1 MPKPIRY
8 LIYAAAIAL
17 LAYNSVYFKKL
28 DEVKAGNTVFD
39 AAGYAKDF
47 WEKKLTPGL
56 SKAMNLNALT
66 SLLKADKE
74 KAFNEHSHA
83 LGIGNIRYFLVK
95 GRGVVTDVDEN
106 EVSVQLT
113 DANGKAVTPQV
124 RIATEY
130 IFGNAVRDASGAID
144 INAFANSMDFNNVS
158 AEINKIIR
166 EKVVP
171 PFKSKV
177 QKGDRVAFHGAIELN
192 RAHLQT
198 GNIEIIPVSLQIE
211 KP

>member
-8 LIYAAAIAL
+8 LLYLAVFAL

-28 DEVKAGNTVFD
+28 DEVKAGTAAFD
-39 AAGYAKDF
+39 AAGYARDF
-47 WEKKLTPGL
+47 WDKKLTPGL
-56 SKAMNLNALT
+56 SKATDLNALT
-66 SLLKADKE
+66 ALLKTDKE

-95 GRGVVTDVDEN
+95 GQGVVTDVNEN
-106 EVSVQLT
+106 EVSVELVNAGQT
-113 DANGKAVTPQV
+113 AGNV
-124 RIATEY
+124 RLATEY

-144 INAFANSMDFNNVS
+144 INAFTNSMDFNNVS
-158 AEINKIIR
+158 AEINKLIR

-177 QKGDRVAFHGAIELN
+177 KKGDRVTFHGAIELN
-192 RAHLQT
+192 RAHLQV
-198 GNIEIIPVSLQIE
+198 NDIEIIPVNLQIE

>member
-8 LIYAAAIAL
+8 LLYASVIAL

-28 DEVKAGNTVFD
+28 DEVKAGTVAFD

-56 SKAMNLNALT
+56 SKAVDLNALT
-66 SLLKADKE
+66 TLLKTDKE
-74 KAFNEHSHA
+74 KAFREHSHA

-95 GRGVVTDVDEN
+95 GNGIVSDVDEN
-106 EVSVQLT
+106 EVKLEMEERE
-113 DANGKAVTPQV
+113 V
-124 RIATEY
+124 RIAIEY

-144 INAFANSMDFNNVS
+144 INAFTNSMDFNNVS
-158 AEINKIIR
+158 AEINKLIR

-171 PFKSKV
+171 PFKSSVK
-177 QKGDRVAFHGAIELN
+177 KGDRVAFHGAIELN
-192 RAHLQT
+192 REHLQV
-198 GNIEIIPVSLQIE
+198 NDIEIIPVSLQIE

>member
-8 LIYAAAIAL
+8 LLYVAVVAL

-28 DEVKAGNTVFD
+28 DEVKAGSTTFD

-56 SKAMNLNALT
+56 SKAVDLNTLT
-66 SLLKADKE
+66 TLLKTDKE

-83 LGIGNIRYFLVK
+83 LGIGNIRYSLVK
-95 GRGVVTDVDEN
+95 GAGIVSGVDEN
-106 EVSVQLT
+106 EVKVE
-113 DANGKAVTPQV
+113 AGEREV

-144 INAFANSMDFNNVS
+144 INAFTNSMDFNNVS
-158 AEINKIIR
+158 AEINKLIR

-177 QKGDRVAFHGAIELN
+177 KKGDRVTFYGAIELN
-192 RAHLQT
+192 REHLQV
-198 GNIEIIPVSLQIE
+198 NDIEIIPVGLQIE

>member
-8 LIYAAAIAL
+8 LLYIAVIAL

-28 DEVKAGNTVFD
+28 DEVKAGTAAFD

-47 WEKKLTPGL
+47 WGKKLTPAF
-56 SKAMNLNALT
+56 SKAVDLNTLT
-66 SLLKADKE
+66 TLLKTDKE
-74 KAFNEHSHA
+74 KAFKEHSHA

-95 GRGVVTDVDEN
+95 GEGIVSSVDEN
-106 EVSVQLT
+106 EVKLE
-113 DANGKAVTPQV
+113 AGEKEV

-144 INAFANSMDFNNVS
+144 INAFTNSMDFNNVS
-158 AEINKIIR
+158 AEINKLIR
-166 EKVVP
+166 EKVVL

-177 QKGDRVAFHGAIELN
+177 KKGDRVAFHGAIELN
-192 RAHLQT
+192 REHLQV
-198 GNIEIIPVSLQIE
+198 NDIEIIPVSLQIE

>member
-8 LIYAAAIAL
+8 LLYVAVLAL

-28 DEVKAGNTVFD
+28 DEVKAGATAFD
-39 AAGYAKDF
+39 AAGYAREF
-47 WEKKLTPGL
+47 WQKKLTPGI
-56 SKAMNLNALT
+56 SKAVDLNALT
-66 SLLKADKE
+66 TLLKTDKE
-74 KAFNEHSHA
+74 KAFSAHSHA

-95 GRGVVTDVDEN
+95 GEGVVRGVNEN
-106 EVSVQLT
+106 EVTLEVG
-113 DANGKAVTPQV
+113 GKEV
-124 RIATEY
+124 RIAIEY

-144 INAFANSMDFNNVS
+144 INAFTNSMDFNNVS
-158 AEINKIIR
+158 AEINKLIR

-177 QKGDRVAFHGAIELN
+177 KPGDRVAFCGAIELN
-192 RAHLQT
+192 REHLQV
-198 GNIEIIPVSLQIE
+198 NDMEVIPVSLQIE

>member
-8 LIYAAAIAL
+8 LLYVAVLAL

-28 DEVKAGNTVFD
+28 DEVKAGATAFD
-39 AAGYAKDF
+39 AAGYAREF
-47 WEKKLTPGL
+47 WQKKLAPGL
-56 SKAMNLNALT
+56 SKAVDLNALIT
-66 SLLKADKE
+66 LLETDKE
-74 KAFNEHSHA
+74 KAFSAHSHA

-95 GRGVVTDVDEN
+95 GEGVVRGVNEN
-106 EVSVQLT
+106 EVKLE
-113 DANGKAVTPQV
+113 AGGKEM

-144 INAFANSMDFNNVS
+144 INAFTNSMDFNNVS
-158 AEINKIIR
+158 AEINKLIR

-177 QKGDRVAFHGAIELN
+177 KTGDRVAFCGAIELN
-192 RAHLQT
+192 REHLQV
-198 GNIEIIPVSLQIE
+198 NDIEVIPVSLQIE

>member
-8 LIYAAAIAL
+8 LLYVAVIAL

-28 DEVKAGNTVFD
+28 DEVKAGTTAFD

-47 WEKKLTPGL
+47 WQKKLTPGL
-56 SKAMNLNALT
+56 SGAVDLNALT
-66 SLLKADKE
+66 TLLKTDKE
-74 KAFNEHSHA
+74 KAFEAHSHA

-95 GRGVVTDVDEN
+95 GEGVVSGVDEN
-106 EVSVQLT
+106 EVKLEVGG
-113 DANGKAVTPQV
+113 NEVP
-124 RIATEY
+124 IATEY

-144 INAFANSMDFNNVS
+144 INAFTNSMDFNNVS
-158 AEINKIIR
+158 AEINKLIR
-166 EKVVP
+166 EKVVR

-177 QKGDRVAFHGAIELN
+177 KKGDRVVFHGAIELN
-192 RAHLQT
+192 REHLQV
-198 GNIEIIPVSLQIE
+198 NDIEIIPVSLQIE

>member
-1 MPKPIRY
+1 MPV
-8 LIYAAAIAL
+8 AL

-28 DEVKAGNTVFD
+28 DEVKAGSTAFD

-47 WEKKLTPGL
+47 WKKKLTPGL
-56 SKAMNLNALT
+56 SKAVDLNAL
-66 SLLKADKE
+66 SALLKTDKD
-74 KAFNEHSHA
+74 KAFNDHSHA
-83 LGIGNIRYFLVK
+83 LGIGNIRYFLVQ
-95 GRGVVTDVDEN
+95 GQGIVTDVDEN
-106 EVSVQLT
+106 EVSVQMA
-113 DANGKAVTPQV
+113 DAAGNAGISDV

-144 INAFANSMDFNNVS
+144 INAFTNSMDFNNVS

-177 QKGDRVAFHGAIELN
+177 KKGDRITFHGAIELN
-192 RAHLQT
+192 REHLQT
-198 GNIEIIPVSLQIE
+198 GDIEIIPVSLQIE
-211 KP
+211 NP

>member
-8 LIYAAAIAL
+8 LLYVAVVAL
-17 LAYNSVYFKKL
+17 LAYNSVYIKKL
-28 DEVKAGNTVFD
+28 DEVKAGAAAFD
-39 AAGYAKDF
+39 AAGYAQDF

-56 SKAMNLNALT
+56 SKAVELGALKT
-66 SLLKADKE
+66 QLKTEKD
-74 KAFNEHSHA
+74 KAFEQHSHA

-95 GRGVVTDVDEN
+95 GQGVVTGVSEN
-106 EVSVQLT
+106 EVSIKLD
-113 DANGKAVTPQV
+113 DASESTGNV

-144 INAFANSMDFNNVS
+144 INAFTNSMDFNNVS
-158 AEINKIIR
+158 AEINKLIR

-171 PFKSKV
+171 PFKSQVK
-177 QKGDRVAFHGAIELN
+177 KGDRIAFNGAIELN
-192 RAHLQT
+192 RAHLQM
-198 GNIEIIPVSLQIE
+198 NDIEIIPVNLQIE

>member
-8 LIYAAAIAL
+8 LLYIAVIAL

-28 DEVKAGNTVFD
+28 DEVKAGTAAFD

-47 WEKKLTPGL
+47 WEKKLTPAF
-56 SKAMNLNALT
+56 SKAVDLNTLT
-66 SLLKADKE
+66 TLLKTDKE
-74 KAFNEHSHA
+74 KAFKEHSHA

-95 GRGVVTDVDEN
+95 GEAIVSSVDEN
-106 EVSVQLT
+106 EVKLE
-113 DANGKAVTPQV
+113 AGEKEV

-144 INAFANSMDFNNVS
+144 INAFTNSMDFNNVS
-158 AEINKIIR
+158 AEINKLIR

-177 QKGDRVAFHGAIELN
+177 KKGDRVAFHGAIELN
-192 RAHLQT
+192 REHLQV
-198 GNIEIIPVSLQIE
+198 NDIEIIPVSLQIE

>member
-28 DEVKAGNTVFD
+28 DEVKAGTTAFD

-56 SKAMNLNALT
+56 SKAVDLNVLT
-66 SLLKADKE
+66 SLLEADKE
-74 KAFNEHSHA
+74 KAFNAHSHA
-83 LGIGNIRYFLVK
+83 LGIGNIRYFLVR
-95 GRGVVTDVDEN
+95 GQGVVTHVDEN

-113 DANGKAVTPQV
+113 DAGAKTATPHV

-144 INAFANSMDFNNVS
+144 INAFTNSMDFNNVS
-158 AEINKIIR
+158 AEINRIIR
-166 EKVVP
+166 DTVVP

-177 QKGDRVAFHGAIELN
+177 RKGDRVVFTGAIELN
-192 RAHLQT
+192 RGHLQT
-198 GNIEIIPVSLQIE
+198 NDIEVIPVNLQIE

>member
-8 LIYAAAIAL
+8 LLYVAVIAL

-28 DEVKAGNTVFD
+28 DEVKAGTAAFD

-56 SKAMNLNALT
+56 TKAVDLNALT
-66 SLLKADKE
+66 TLLKTDKE
-74 KAFNEHSHA
+74 KAFSAHSHA

-95 GRGVVTDVDEN
+95 GEGMVTDVNEN
-106 EVSVQLT
+106 EVKVKV
-113 DANGKAVTPQV
+113 GEREV

-144 INAFANSMDFNNVS
+144 INAFTNSMDFNNVS
-158 AEINKIIR
+158 AEINKLIR

-177 QKGDRVAFHGAIELN
+177 KKGDRVTFHGAIELN
-192 RAHLQT
+192 REHLQV
-198 GNIEIIPVSLQIE
+198 NEMEIIPVSLQIE

>member
-8 LIYAAAIAL
+8 LLYVVVIAL

-28 DEVKAGNTVFD
+28 DEVKAGTAAFD
-39 AAGYAKDF
+39 AAGYARDF

-56 SKAMNLNALT
+56 SKAVELNALT

-95 GRGVVTDVDEN
+95 GEGVVSGVNEN
-106 EVSVQLT
+106 EVKV
-113 DANGKAVTPQV
+113 AVGENGV

-130 IFGNAVRDASGAID
+130 IFGNAVRDASGGID
-144 INAFANSMDFNNVS
+144 INAFTNSMDFNNVS
-158 AEINKIIR
+158 AEINKLIR

-177 QKGDRVAFHGAIELN
+177 KKGDRVAFHGAIELN
-192 RAHLQT
+192 REHLQV
-198 GNIEIIPVSLQIE
+198 NDIEIIPVSLQIE

>member
-8 LIYAAAIAL
+8 LLYVAVIAL

-28 DEVKAGNTVFD
+28 DEVKAGTAAFD
-39 AAGYAKDF
+39 AAGYARDF

-56 SKAMNLNALT
+56 SKAVELNALT
-66 SLLKADKE
+66 ALLKTDKE
-74 KAFNEHSHA
+74 KAFSEHSHA

-95 GRGVVTDVDEN
+95 GEGVVSEVNEN
-106 EVSVQLT
+106 EVKV
-113 DANGKAVTPQV
+113 AVGENEV

-144 INAFANSMDFNNVS
+144 INAFTNSMDFNNVS
-158 AEINKIIR
+158 AEINKLIR

-177 QKGDRVAFHGAIELN
+177 KKGDRVAFHGAIELN
-192 RAHLQT
+192 REHLQVKD
-198 GNIEIIPVSLQIE
+198 IEIIPVSLQIE

>member
-8 LIYAAAIAL
+8 LLYVAVLAL

-28 DEVKAGNTVFD
+28 DEVKAGATAFD
-39 AAGYAKDF
+39 AAGYAREF
-47 WEKKLTPGL
+47 WQKKLTPGI
-56 SKAMNLNALT
+56 SKAVDLNALT
-66 SLLKADKE
+66 TLLKTDKE
-74 KAFNEHSHA
+74 KAFSAHSHA

-95 GRGVVTDVDEN
+95 GEGVVRGVNEN
-106 EVSVQLT
+106 EVTLEVG
-113 DANGKAVTPQV
+113 GKEV
-124 RIATEY
+124 RIAIEY

-144 INAFANSMDFNNVS
+144 INAFINSMDFNNVS
-158 AEINKIIR
+158 AEINKLIR

-177 QKGDRVAFHGAIELN
+177 KPGDRVAFCGAIELN
-192 RAHLQT
+192 REHLQV
-198 GNIEIIPVSLQIE
+198 NDMEVIPVSLQIE

>member
-8 LIYAAAIAL
+8 LLYVAVFAL

-28 DEVKAGNTVFD
+28 DEVKAGTAAFD

-47 WEKKLTPGL
+47 WEKKLMPDL
-56 SKAMNLNALT
+56 SKALNLNTLT
-66 SLLKADKE
+66 TLLKADKE
-74 KAFNEHSHA
+74 KAFKDHSHA

-95 GRGVVTDVDEN
+95 GEGIVGVVAEN
-106 EVSVQLT
+106 EVKLEVGE
-113 DANGKAVTPQV
+113 NQV

-130 IFGNAVRDASGAID
+130 VFGNAVRDASGAID
-144 INAFANSMDFNNVS
+144 INAFTNSMDFNNVS
-158 AEINKIIR
+158 AEINKLIR

-177 QKGDRVAFHGAIELN
+177 KKGDRVTFHGAIELN
-192 RAHLQT
+192 REHLQV
-198 GNIEIIPVSLQIE
+198 NDIEIIPVSLQIE

>member
-1 MPKPIRY
+1 MPKPFRY
-8 LIYAAAIAL
+8 LLYVAVIAL

-28 DEVKAGNTVFD
+28 DEVKAGTAAFD
-39 AAGYAKDF
+39 AAGYAKNF

-56 SKAMNLNALT
+56 SKAVELGILT
-66 SLLKADKE
+66 TQLQTEKD
-74 KAFNEHSHA
+74 KAFEQHSYA

-95 GRGVVTDVDEN
+95 GKGVVTDVSEN
-106 EVSVQLT
+106 EVTVKLT
-113 DANGKAVTPQV
+113 DAGESAGNV

-144 INAFANSMDFNNVS
+144 INAFTNSMDFNNVS
-158 AEINKIIR
+158 AEINKLIR

-171 PFKSKV
+171 AFKSKV
-177 QKGDRVAFHGAIELN
+177 KKGDHVAFHGAIELN
-192 RAHLQT
+192 RAHLQV
-198 GNIEIIPVSLQIE
+198 NDIEVIPVSLQIE

>member
-1 MPKPIRY
+1 MPQPIRY
-8 LIYAAAIAL
+8 LLFVAVIAL

-28 DEVKAGNTVFD
+28 DEVKAGTAGFD
-39 AAGYAKDF
+39 AAGYAQDF

-56 SKAMNLNALT
+56 PEAVELGALT
-66 SLLKADKE
+66 EQLKAEKE
-74 KAFNEHSHA
+74 KAFKQHSHA

-95 GRGVVTDVDEN
+95 GKGIVADVSEN
-106 EVSVQLT
+106 EVSVILA
-113 DANGKAVTPQV
+113 DAGENAGNV

-144 INAFANSMDFNNVS
+144 INAFTNSMDFNNVS
-158 AEINKIIR
+158 AEINKLIR

-177 QKGDRVAFHGAIELN
+177 KKGDRVVFHGAIELN
-192 RAHLQT
+192 REHLQL
-198 GNIEIIPVSLQIE
+198 NNMEIIPVSLQIE